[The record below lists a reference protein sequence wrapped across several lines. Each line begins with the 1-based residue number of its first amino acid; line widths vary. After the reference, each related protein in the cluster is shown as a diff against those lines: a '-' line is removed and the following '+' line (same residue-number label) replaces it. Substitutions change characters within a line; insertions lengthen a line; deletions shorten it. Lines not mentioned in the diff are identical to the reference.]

1 MMKISSL
8 KSKRQ
13 RGVFDGQF
21 LIAMP
26 SLADDNFSRTVIFI
40 CAHSDEGAM
49 GFVINRP
56 QALSFPEVLA
66 HLKLIGQNDGH
77 TLPNEMRNF
86 PIRSGGP
93 VENGRGFVLHSD
105 DFQSESSIPVNDEI
119 SLTATLDVVK
129 AMARGDG
136 PKRAAMML
144 GYAGWAAGQ
153 LELEMANNV
162 WLNCPASD
170 NLIFDH
176 GLDLKYEQ
184 ALALMGV
191 SPAMLSSEAGHA

>member
-1 MMKISSL
+1 MMKITNL
-8 KSKRQ
+8 KSGQNK
-13 RGVFDGQF
+13 GSFGGQF

-26 SLADDNFSRTVIFI
+26 SLADGNFARTVIFI

-56 QALSFPEVLA
+56 QALSFTDVLS
-66 HLKLIGQNDGH
+66 HLKLISDEN
-77 TLPNEMRNF
+77 TYSLPPAMQNF

-93 VENGRGFVLHSD
+93 VENGRGFVLHSV
-105 DFQSESSIPVNDEI
+105 DFQSESSIPVGDDI

-129 AMARGDG
+129 AMARGQG

-153 LELEMANNV
+153 LELEMASNL
-162 WLNCPASD
+162 WLNCPASES
-170 NLIFDH
+170 LIFD
-176 GLDLKYEQ
+176 GALDLKYEQ

>member
-1 MMKISSL
+1 MMNISNL
-8 KSKRQ
+8 KEKRQ
-13 RGVFDGQF
+13 RGCFDGQF

-26 SLADDNFSRTVIFI
+26 SMTDDNFSRTVIFI
-40 CAHSDEGAM
+40 CAHSEEGAM
-49 GFVINRP
+49 GFIINRP
-56 QALSFPEVLA
+56 QALTFPEVLM
-66 HLKLIGQNDGH
+66 HLKLIGKDDTH
-77 TLPNEMRNF
+77 TLPIAMRNF

-105 DFQSESSIPVNDEI
+105 DFHSESSIPVNDEI

-136 PKRAAMML
+136 PKRAALML

-153 LELEMANNV
+153 LEVEMANNT
-162 WLNCPASD
+162 WLNCPASESI
-170 NLIFDH
+170 IFDR
-176 GLDLKYEQ
+176 GLDLKYER

-191 SPAMLSSEAGHA
+191 TPAMLSSEAGHA

>member
-1 MMKISSL
+1 MMNISVL
-8 KSKRQ
+8 KTKRQ
-13 RGVFDGQF
+13 RGCFDGQF

-26 SLADDNFSRTVIFI
+26 SMTDGNFSRTVIFI

-49 GFVINRP
+49 GFIINRP
-56 QALSFPEVLA
+56 QSISFPEVLT
-66 HLKLIGQNDGH
+66 HLKLIGQHDAH
-77 TLPNEMRNF
+77 TLPEDMRNF
-86 PIRSGGP
+86 QIRSGGP

-105 DFQSESSIPVNDEI
+105 DFHSESSIPVNDDI

-153 LELEMANNV
+153 LDLEMANNV

-170 NLIFDH
+170 SLIFDRT
-176 GLDLKYEQ
+176 LDLKYEQ